1 MHKFDSFPNEPRLF
15 GCEQVG
21 ALEALV
27 ELGCDPKVRDSVAST
42 PMHVAAGEGH
52 IESILKLAD
61 LVCLF
66 LCLVL
71 LMPVVCNKNFKKLC
85 I

>member
-1 MHKFDSFPNEPRLF
+1 MHPCDRFLTEPRSF
-15 GCEQVG
+15 CCEQVG

-61 LVCLF
+61 LVCPFF
-66 LCLVL
+66 LLVPGVSRASGL
-71 LMPVVCNKNFKKLC
+71 
-85 I
+85 